1 MSDIDRVIERL
12 RGIGL
17 TDQRAKETS
26 KNAKVVANVDRTLV
40 AAGIAENE
48 GCSKTVG
55 ALLYHLA
62 TTGPKDL
69 LANPD
74 HLSIVAHAITDGRL
88 LTNDQVTAA
97 AQYVAEQSAGA
108 DISEEAMNRASGVG
122 IKVTKEEIANAIE
135 KLIDERRQVL
145 LEERYRKVGPLLS
158 TVRSDE
164 HIRWAPVPEVKTELD
179 RQILALLGPK
189 DERDTGKVKVK
200 KAKEP
205 KVTKEAKE
213 PAAPVNIFTEGELA
227 KLHKPGGNPQI
238 KPSLMEEH
246 LKATGGKVVTR
257 FPPEPNGFL
266 HIGHAKAIN
275 VNFGY
280 AKTHDGICYL
290 RYDDTNPEAEEEAY
304 FTSILEAVR
313 WLGFTPFRVTYSS
326 DYFPQLYDMAVQLI
340 RRGKAYVCHCT
351 GEDIS
356 QQRGGESRR
365 GPRYACPHRDRPV
378 EENEREF
385 GRMRTGDYKEN
396 EAILRMRQDIEDGNP
411 QMWDLVAYRVLRTPH
426 HRTGDTWCIYPTYD
440 FTHCLVDSLENISH
454 SLCTTEFILSRQSY
468 YWLCDAL
475 EVYKPVQ
482 FEYGRLNVSSTILSK
497 RKLAQLVREGL
508 VDGWDDPRIYT
519 LPAVRRRGV
528 PPEAVNAFVRE
539 VGVTTSVSTIDV
551 GRLDQH
557 VRAALNDTA
566 PRLMAVME
574 PLSLRITNLPEG
586 HAQEIHVPNHP
597 GKPEMGSHVLPFTRD
612 LLVDRSDYRDED
624 APGYYRFAPGKTVGL
639 LHLPHPV
646 TVTGVERDEGGR
658 VIRLLATYE
667 TEVTK
672 RPKAFVQWVSDGVD
686 GVDVVRASEVR
697 IYGPLFHHSNPNDRT
712 EVPGGFLSDVR
723 TDSLTRIQGAVLER
737 GFLPLL
743 TQWAKGDKG
752 PEELRVQLV
761 RIGYFCLD
769 RDTKEGSV
777 VMNRIVSL
785 KEDAGKK

>member
-1 MSDIDRVIERL
+1 MSDVERVIERL

-26 KNAKVVANVDRTLV
+26 KNAKVVANVDRTLI
-40 AAGIAENE
+40 AAGIPEGE
-48 GCSKTVG
+48 GCNKTVG

-69 LANPD
+69 LSNPD
-74 HLSIVAHAITDGRL
+74 RLAIVAHAVTDGRL

-97 AQYVAEQSAGA
+97 ALYVSEQPSGAEVSQ
-108 DISEEAMNRASGVG
+108 EAMNKASGVG
-122 IKVTKEEIANAIE
+122 IKVTPEEITSAIE
-135 KLIDERRQVL
+135 RLIEERREVL

-164 HIRWAPVPEVKTELD
+164 HIRWAPVPEVKAELD

-200 KAKEP
+200 KEKGKGKE
-205 KVTKEAKE
+205 TKETAS
-213 PAAPVNIFTEGELA
+213 APVNIFTEGELA
-227 KLHKPGGNPQI
+227 RLHKPGGNPQI
-238 KPSLMEEH
+238 KASLMEEH

-280 AKTHDGICYL
+280 AKTHQGICYL
-290 RYDDTNPEAEEEAY
+290 RYDDTNPEAEEEVY

-313 WLGFTPFRVTYSS
+313 WLGFTPYQVTYSS
-326 DYFPQLYDMAVQLI
+326 DYFPQLYDMAVELI

-351 GEDIS
+351 GEEIS
-356 QQRGGESRR
+356 LQRGGEAR
-365 GPRYACPHRDRPV
+365 GPRYGCSHRDRPI
-378 EENEREF
+378 EESEREF
-385 GRMRTGDYKEN
+385 KRMRAGEYGEN
-396 EAILRMRQDIEDGNP
+396 EAILRMRQDLTDGNP

-497 RKLAQLVREGL
+497 RKLARLVREGL

-528 PPEAVNAFVRE
+528 PPEAVNSFVRE

-557 VRAALNDTA
+557 VRTALNDKA
-566 PRLMAVME
+566 PRLMGVME
-574 PLSLRITNLPEG
+574 PLALRITNLPED
-586 HAQEIHVPNHP
+586 HAEEVSVPNHP
-597 GKPEMGSHVLPFTRD
+597 GKPEMGTHTIPFTRD
-612 LLVDRSDYRDED
+612 LLVDRSDYRDE
-624 APGYYRFAPGKTVGL
+624 ATPGYFRFAPGKTVGL

-646 TVTGVERDEGGR
+646 TITGVERGKDGE
-658 VIRLLATYE
+658 VTRLLGRYE
-667 TEVTK
+667 TEETK
-672 RPKAFVQWVSDGVD
+672 RPKAFVQWVCDGKD
-686 GVDVVRASEVR
+686 GVDVVRVAEVR
-697 IYGPLFHHSNPNDRT
+697 VYDPLFHHANPNDKT

-723 TDSLTRIQGAVLER
+723 KDSLTRVHGAVLER
-737 GFLPLL
+737 GFLELL
-743 TQWAKGDKG
+743 KQWKQEGKG

-769 RDTKEGSV
+769 KDSKEGSV